1 MNSGRPKNSIIV
13 LLSSGWVLLPAWLK
27 VHQRCSLR
35 IHTRFSRMR
44 RANPILALLA
54 MLAFGMPIQPSS
66 FEPSV
71 SPELQIK
78 WKSKTIQIA
87 LSTSLTLPSAN
98 ITPESDVLGAV
109 QRALNSWSNA
119 VNITFVVSTS
129 KVQSIS
135 PTSRGDGINLIT
147 IAPTAENLAIFAEG
161 NNAARTRV
169 FYDPATGEIS
179 EADIVLNPYPYSPE
193 DVPLQFSTDGT
204 AGTYDLESTFA
215 HEIGHLLGLSH
226 SGVIAATMQASQALN
241 GTYGL
246 PALTERTLSE
256 ADWTAVRS
264 VYGRCEKSGSVEGR
278 IQNSIDGK
286 FLAANAAHVWMED
299 LASGRVIASSL
310 TTSSGNFSINCIPAG
325 DYRVVA
331 EYVDWRPL
339 EPTSLAATRESRQ
352 GGRQRA
358 FRSVEISSQLRVASD
373 RATTLNYDLVPPQNS
388 PPTLNPRFLGTNS
401 ELSTSPLPAEA
412 GTKLTLYVGGDGVDQ
427 VPGTGLSFNSP
438 FITIDPASLT
448 LQQFHD
454 STPVIS
460 FEITLAANAPPG
472 DYSIRLQSNSGEF
485 AYVPGGITINPRF

>member
-1 MNSGRPKNSIIV
+1 
-13 LLSSGWVLLPAWLK
+13 
-27 VHQRCSLR
+27 
-35 IHTRFSRMR
+35 
-44 RANPILALLA
+44 
-54 MLAFGMPIQPSS
+54 MLVFVASIQPSS

-87 LSTSLTLPSAN
+87 LSTSLTLPSAS

-119 VNITFVVSTS
+119 ANITFVVSTS
-129 KVQSIS
+129 KKQSIS
-135 PTSRGDGINLIT
+135 PTGRGDGVNLIT

-179 EADIVLNPYPYSPE
+179 EADIVINPYPYSAE
-193 DVPLQFSTDGT
+193 NAPLQFSTDGT
-204 AGTYDLESTFA
+204 PGTYDLESTFA

-246 PALTERTLSE
+246 PALTERTLGE
-256 ADWTAVRS
+256 ADLIAVRG
-264 VYGRCEKSGSVEGR
+264 VYGGCENSGSVDGR
-278 IQNSIDGK
+278 IQNSVEGR
-286 FLAANAAHVWMED
+286 FLPANATHVWMED
-299 LASGRVIASSL
+299 LATGRVIASSQ
-310 TTSSGNFSINCIPAG
+310 TTPSGKFSINCIPAG
-325 DYRVVA
+325 DYRVMA
-331 EYVDWRPL
+331 EFVDQQFVER
-339 EPTSLAATRESRQ
+339 TSLAAARESRQ
-352 GGRQRA
+352 GGRQKG
-358 FRSVEISSQLRVASD
+358 FRSVELSNQLHVAPD

-388 PPTLNPRFLGTNS
+388 PPTLNPRFLGTNA

-427 VPGTGLSFNSP
+427 VPGSGLSVSSP
-438 FITIDPASLT
+438 FITVDAASLT

-460 FEITLAANAPPG
+460 FEVTLAPNAPPG
-472 DYSIRLQSNSGEF
+472 DYSIRLQSNSGEI
-485 AYVPGGITINPRF
+485 AYLPGGITINPRF

>member
-1 MNSGRPKNSIIV
+1 
-13 LLSSGWVLLPAWLK
+13 
-27 VHQRCSLR
+27 
-35 IHTRFSRMR
+35 MR

-66 FEPSV
+66 FEPSA

-78 WKSKTIQIA
+78 WKTKTIQIA
-87 LSTSLTLPSAN
+87 LSTSLTLPSAS
-98 ITPESDVLGAV
+98 ITPESDVVAAV
-109 QRALNSWSNA
+109 HRALNSWSKA
-119 VNITFVVSTS
+119 ANITFEVVSS

-135 PTSRGDGINLIT
+135 PASRGDGINLIT
-147 IAPTAENLAIFAEG
+147 IAPTSENLAIFAEG

-179 EADIVLNPYPYSPE
+179 EADIVINPYPYSAE

-204 AGTYDLESTFA
+204 PGTYDLESTVA

-226 SGVIAATMQASQALN
+226 SGVIAATMQASQGLN

-256 ADWTAVRS
+256 ADWTAIRS
-264 VYGRCEKSGSVEGR
+264 VYGRCEKSGSVEGK

-286 FLAANAAHVWMED
+286 FLPVNAAHVWLED
-299 LASGRVIASSL
+299 LTAGRVIASSQ
-310 TTSSGNFSINCIPAG
+310 TTSSGKFSIGCIPAG
-325 DYRVVA
+325 DYRVMV
-331 EYVDWRPL
+331 EYLDQQFL
-339 EPTSLAATRESRQ
+339 EPGALARDSRLS
-352 GGRQRA
+352 GRQRA
-358 FRSVEISSQLRVASD
+358 FRSVEISGQLRVAPDKVAS
-373 RATTLNYDLVPPQNS
+373 LNYDLVPPQNS
-388 PPTLNPRFLGTNS
+388 APTLNPRFLGLNS

-427 VPGTGLSFNSP
+427 VPGSGLSVSSP
-438 FITIDPASLT
+438 FITVDPASLT

-460 FEITLAANAPPG
+460 FEVTLAANAPPG
-472 DYSIRLQSNSGEF
+472 DYSIRLQSNSGEI
-485 AYVPGGITINPRF
+485 AYLAGGITISPRF

>member
-1 MNSGRPKNSIIV
+1 
-13 LLSSGWVLLPAWLK
+13 
-27 VHQRCSLR
+27 
-35 IHTRFSRMR
+35 MR
-44 RANPILALLA
+44 RPNPFLALLT
-54 MLAFGMPIQPSS
+54 MLAFVVSIQPSS

-87 LSTSLTLPSAN
+87 LSTSLTLPSASL
-98 ITPESDVLGAV
+98 TPDSDVLGAV

-119 VNITFVVSTS
+119 ANITFVVSTS

-135 PTSRGDGINLIT
+135 PTSKGDGINLIT

-179 EADIVLNPYPYSPE
+179 EADIVLNPYPYSAQ
-193 DVPLQFSTDGT
+193 DVPLQFSTDRT
-204 AGTYDLESTFA
+204 PGTYDLESTFA

-246 PALTERTLSE
+246 PAETERTLSE
-256 ADWTAVRS
+256 ADLTAVRS

-278 IQNSIDGK
+278 IQNNIDGK
-286 FLAANAAHVWMED
+286 FLPANAAHVWMEE

-310 TTSSGNFSINCIPAG
+310 TTPSGKFSINCVPAG
-325 DYRVVA
+325 DYRVMA
-331 EYVDWRPL
+331 EYVDEWQL
-339 EPTSLAATRESRQ
+339 SEPTSLATSREFKQS
-352 GGRQRA
+352 GRQRG
-358 FRSVEISSQLRVASD
+358 FRSVEISSQLRVAPD
-373 RATTLNYDLVPPQNS
+373 RATTLIYDLVPPQNS
-388 PPTLNPRFLGTNS
+388 PRTLNARFLGTNS
-401 ELSTSPLPAEA
+401 ELSTSPLPVEA

-427 VPGTGLSFNSP
+427 VPGSGLSFNSP

-448 LQQFHD
+448 RQQFHD

-460 FEITLAANAPPG
+460 FEVTLAANAPPG

-485 AYVPGGITINPRF
+485 AYVPGGITINPPGGMTLNPQF

>member
-1 MNSGRPKNSIIV
+1 
-13 LLSSGWVLLPAWLK
+13 
-27 VHQRCSLR
+27 
-35 IHTRFSRMR
+35 MR
-44 RANPILALLA
+44 RPNPILALLT
-54 MLAFGMPIQPSS
+54 MLIFVASIQPSS

-87 LSTSLTLPSAN
+87 LSTSLTLPSAS
-98 ITPESDVLGAV
+98 IASESDVLGAV

-119 VNITFVVSTS
+119 ANITFVVTTS
-129 KVQSIS
+129 KKQSIS
-135 PTSRGDGINLIT
+135 PTGRGDGINLIT

-179 EADIVLNPYPYSPE
+179 EADIVINPYPYSAK
-193 DVPLQFSTDGT
+193 DVPLQFSTDG
-204 AGTYDLESTFA
+204 APGTYDLESTFA

-246 PALTERTLSE
+246 PALTERTLGE
-256 ADWTAVRS
+256 ADLIAVRG
-264 VYGRCEKSGSVEGR
+264 VYGRCEDSGSVDGR
-278 IQNSIDGK
+278 IQNSIEGK
-286 FLAANAAHVWMED
+286 FLPANATHVWMED

-310 TTSSGNFSINCIPAG
+310 TNPSGKFSISCVPAG
-325 DYRVVA
+325 DYRVMA
-331 EYVDWRPL
+331 EYVDQQFL
-339 EPTSLAATRESRQ
+339 ERTSLAAATREARP
-352 GGRQRA
+352 GWRQRG
-358 FRSVEISSQLRVASD
+358 FRSAEISSQLHVAAD

-388 PPTLNPRFLGTNS
+388 PPALTPRFLGTNA

-427 VPGTGLSFNSP
+427 VPGSGLSVSSP
-438 FITIDPASLT
+438 FITVDPASLT

-460 FEITLAANAPPG
+460 FEVTLAANAPPG
-472 DYSIRLQSNSGEF
+472 DYSIRLQSNSGEI
-485 AYVPGGITINPRF
+485 AYLPGGITINPRF